1 MEQINIVLK
10 ENNSIDD
17 LFRVKSIIGGDI
29 IDSVLFS
36 EKGVVL
42 FKNSYGIEFSLID
55 IQTNQDVILTK
66 ESKEKPYYYSI
77 LFSDILSFES
87 SKNQVFATNLTGES
101 KGWYFSNQTNSIL
114 VKKEHPTRLV
124 IIRVHKELLPRYVSI
139 DNDLKH
145 LLDSDGNFE
154 ITKAI
159 TGDMKR
165 VLYSLFRVVNKPKR
179 LRDYFY
185 SLYIWELFLLFVEQF
200 SFEHN
205 DTNPA
210 ISDRELQKIYQV
222 ETAILSDASAP
233 KTIKELAQIASMS
246 STKLASLFK
255 LKNGITINQY
265 SKKFRLN
272 QAKTLLMMGQMSAGE
287 VAHAV
292 GYTHLGHFSQEFKK
306 RFGVSPSYFLK

>member
-42 FKNSYGIEFSLID
+42 FKNSYGIEFSLVD

-87 SKNQVFATNLTGES
+87 TTNQVFATNSTDES
-101 KGWYFSNQTNSIL
+101 KGWYFSNQTKPIL
-114 VKKEHPTRLV
+114 VKKGCPTRLV
-124 IIRVHKELLPRYVSI
+124 IIRAHKELLPRYVSI
-139 DNDLKH
+139 ENDLKCMS
-145 LLDSDGNFE
+145 DSNGKFE
-154 ITKAI
+154 ITKAT

-165 VLYSLFRVVNKPKR
+165 VLYNLFNIVNKPKR
-179 LRDYFY
+179 LREYFY

-200 SFEHN
+200 SFEYN
-205 DTNPA
+205 NSNWV
-210 ISDRELQKIYQV
+210 ISDWELQKINQV
-222 ETAILSDASAP
+222 EAAILDDASAP

-255 LKNGITINQY
+255 QKNGITIYQY
-265 SKKFRLN
+265 YKRFRLN
-272 QAKTLLMMGQMSAGE
+272 QAKTLLMTGQMSAGE

-306 RFGVSPSYFLK
+306 RFGVNPSYFLK